1 MSMENL
7 RDVILS
13 DEYLDF
19 ILPYYDGI
27 EQDFSEYGI
36 QFFNSHLVMI
46 HSRRPSE
53 NLINYLET
61 DELRY
66 TTLPKLYSLLNLVS
80 LESSGI
86 LTVQNQPSLD
96 LKGRN
101 VIVGFIDTG
110 VD

>member
-36 QFFNSHLVMI
+36 QFFTAICYDSQPTSIRKFN
-46 HSRRPSE
+46 
-53 NLINYLET
+53 
-61 DELRY
+61 
-66 TTLPKLYSLLNLVS
+66 KL
-80 LESSGI
+80 SG
-86 LTVQNQPSLD
+86 N
-96 LKGRN
+96 R
-101 VIVGFIDTG
+101 
-110 VD
+110 

>member
-53 NLINYLET
+53 NLIN
-61 DELRY
+61 
-66 TTLPKLYSLLNLVS
+66 
-80 LESSGI
+80 
-86 LTVQNQPSLD
+86 
-96 LKGRN
+96 
-101 VIVGFIDTG
+101 
-110 VD
+110 

>member
-1 MSMENL
+1 MSMKNL

-53 NLINYLET
+53 NLIIWKPMSCAIPPCPNFILC
-61 DELRY
+61 L
-66 TTLPKLYSLLNLVS
+66 TLSVWNL
-80 LESSGI
+80 
-86 LTVQNQPSLD
+86 PA
-96 LKGRN
+96 
-101 VIVGFIDTG
+101 F
-110 VD
+110 

>member
-53 NLINYLET
+53 NLMNYLET
-61 DELRY
+61 DELPEE
-66 TTLPKLYSLLNLVS
+66 TVALPQRKRRRQRKPGKY
-80 LESSGI
+80 
-86 LTVQNQPSLD
+86 
-96 LKGRN
+96 LKA
-101 VIVGFIDTG
+101 
-110 VD
+110 

>member
-36 QFFNSHLVMI
+36 QFLQAI
-46 HSRRPSE
+46 W
-53 NLINYLET
+53 L
-61 DELRY
+61 
-66 TTLPKLYSLLNLVS
+66 
-80 LESSGI
+80 
-86 LTVQNQPSLD
+86 
-96 LKGRN
+96 
-101 VIVGFIDTG
+101 
-110 VD
+110 

>member
-36 QFFNSHLVMI
+36 QFF
-46 HSRRPSE
+46 
-53 NLINYLET
+53 
-61 DELRY
+61 
-66 TTLPKLYSLLNLVS
+66 K
-80 LESSGI
+80 
-86 LTVQNQPSLD
+86 QPSGYDSQPTSIRKFNKLS
-96 LKGRN
+96 GNR
-101 VIVGFIDTG
+101 
-110 VD
+110 

>member
-53 NLINYLET
+53 NLIKLSGNLMSCAIPPCPNFI
-61 DELRY
+61 LCL
-66 TTLPKLYSLLNLVS
+66 TLSVWNL
-80 LESSGI
+80 
-86 LTVQNQPSLD
+86 PA
-96 LKGRN
+96 
-101 VIVGFIDTG
+101 F
-110 VD
+110 

>member
-46 HSRRPSE
+46 HSRRPQLQPAASPPVWATSQLLFPPAFPVSAAALPFLRQHPQHLALSVRIPPFLV
-53 NLINYLET
+53 NLL
-61 DELRY
+61 
-66 TTLPKLYSLLNLVS
+66 
-80 LESSGI
+80 SS
-86 LTVQNQPSLD
+86 
-96 LKGRN
+96 
-101 VIVGFIDTG
+101 
-110 VD
+110 